1 MALPIPLIFHLPNL
15 MGHLPHPFQLLEYQ
29 IWWGERL
36 IWYSRVFGLC
46 PPCIRATSLGGR
58 CPSWWVGE
66 VREPRTPT
74 RPELRALRTLRD
86 NTEKTTENI
95 QRTWERTQERTLER
109 MGRENNQRTLAER
122 TFTHSPTGQ
131 IFHGNKHQSVQSLF
145 WPKYIRRLPI
155 LEESW
160 WNIC

>member
-1 MALPIPLIFHLPNL
+1 MLLTAISFTKQAIVALVQPILFLSQYSMNL
-15 MGHLPHPFQLLEYQ
+15 NRAINKLCKELLYWLCSSQ
-29 IWWGERL
+29 CQVSVSL
-36 IWYSRVFGLC
+36 IWDQC
-46 PPCIRATSLGGR
+46 NT
-58 CPSWWVGE
+58 E
-66 VREPRTPT
+66 Q
-74 RPELRALRTLRD
+74 LRALRTLRD
-86 NTEKTTENI
+86 NTEKTAENI
-95 QRTWERTQERTLER
+95 QRTWERTQERRPER

-122 TFTHSPTGQ
+122 TFTYSPTGQ

>member
-1 MALPIPLIFHLPNL
+1 MLLTAISFTKQAIVALMQPILFLSQYSMNL
-15 MGHLPHPFQLLEYQ
+15 NRAINKLCKELLYWLCSSQ
-29 IWWGERL
+29 CQVSVSL
-36 IWYSRVFGLC
+36 IWDQC
-46 PPCIRATSLGGR
+46 NT
-58 CPSWWVGE
+58 E
-66 VREPRTPT
+66 Q
-74 RPELRALRTLRD
+74 LRALRTLRD
-86 NTEKTTENI
+86 NTEKTTENM
-95 QRTWERTQERTLER
+95 RENTRETPER

-122 TFTHSPTGQ
+122 TFAHSHTGQ